1 MPQAI
6 SNRTKIQPQSEPKH
20 PLCCVALRHKQ
31 ERKMQQEKL
40 KQLAG
45 SDGGVCPGFWRLN
58 LRVLLP
64 EKIRRAFLGRQTE
77 HLERMRHLG
86 TEGGKGEALEGKVW
100 EPNFW
105 VAQVTSNW
113 SVPLQQT
120 AESLR
125 LFMGCVCARS
135 VPQLYPA
142 PCHSMDCSPPGSSIH
157 RILLG

>member
-6 SNRTKIQPQSEPKH
+6 SNRTKIQAQSEPKH

-45 SDGGVCPGFWRLN
+45 SDGGICPGFWRLN
-58 LRVLLP
+58 LRVLLS

-77 HLERMRHLG
+77 HLERMRHVG

-100 EPNFW
+100 EPI
-105 VAQVTSNW
+105 SGL
-113 SVPLQQT
+113 P
-120 AESLR
+120 R
-125 LFMGCVCARS
+125 
-135 VPQLYPA
+135 
-142 PCHSMDCSPPGSSIH
+142 
-157 RILLG
+157 